1 MRLFVTS
8 LSFIIIGLWLNI
20 VFNHYVQIVGL
31 KINWILIFLLIQ
43 TFRQLNLGIA
53 FFGILAGLIL
63 DALSHG
69 IMGLYGTSFFLTLLI
84 TSQIKKIFFAN
95 TFTSIS
101 LAVFSMSI
109 IEGLISSSILSIF
122 EPELEISNLVLSST
136 LPLSLLQGLI
146 TPVILQFV
154 IWGEN
159 LFQKDLA

>member
-43 TFRQLNLGIA
+43 TFRQLNLGIY

-122 EPELEISNLVLSST
+122 EPELEISELMLSAT

>member
-43 TFRQLNLGIA
+43 IFRQLNLGFA

-84 TSQIKKIFFAN
+84 TSQIKKVFFAN

-122 EPELEISNLVLSST
+122 EPELEISDLMLSAT